1 MLSKHDVWANFKQC
15 FVSPVEIQR
24 LGQLANSVKIG
35 GIFMKRVLIL
45 LMVAATGSAAAEATH
60 RQCRVV
66 TDPSCCQ
73 PRTDHCSTSGGG
85 SNRWYKAKDGT
96 FREMMNYRDALSR
109 AEDADDMEIQL
120 RGIQAELV
128 SAKAGI
134 ETMQSDTAKLKA
146 DLESQI
152 ASLQQQLEAERQ
164 TVVAQKERGDKAEA
178 AHKQCIEQI
187 ASLRD
192 AGRKSDETLKA
203 TQSELSRTTEERD
216 NLKAAR
222 ADLVRFDQLLC
233 SQFLQGSLVVNRHEL
248 CGTGSKTSSSDHDV
262 LRNTGTCIAMMVF
275 DQSFQFLNVGF
286 FGHLFESHHVPDCS
300 SQGTCRPD
308 RRRKRFHRTCPP
320 QSYVLLGPARRP
332 DRRSCIPD
340 RDRRSL
346 R

>member
-45 LMVAATGSAAAEATH
+45 LMVAATSNAAAEATH

-66 TDPSCCQ
+66 ADPSCCQ

-120 RGIQAELV
+120 RGIQEELV

-134 ETMQSDTAKLKA
+134 ETMQSETAKLKA
-146 DLESQI
+146 DLEGQI
-152 ASLQQQLEAERQ
+152 ASLQQQLETERQ

-222 ADLVRFDQLLC
+222 ADLELKLSEMTAAKVSAEDAARV
-233 SQFLQGSLVVNRHEL
+233 SQQEL
-248 CGTGSKTSSSDHDV
+248 EKLKHDAAESKKSAVETDDKADESPEPGGEKSATDGGTSS
-262 LRNTGTCIAMMVF
+262 
-275 DQSFQFLNVGF
+275 GF
-286 FGHLFESHHVPDCS
+286 EVSNN
-300 SQGTCRPD
+300 
-308 RRRKRFHRTCPP
+308 
-320 QSYVLLGPARRP
+320 
-332 DRRSCIPD
+332 
-340 RDRRSL
+340 
-346 R
+346 

>member
-45 LMVAATGSAAAEATH
+45 LMVAATSNAAAEATH

-66 TDPSCCQ
+66 ADPSCCQ

-222 ADLVRFDQLLC
+222 ADLELKLSEMTAAKVSAEDAARV
-233 SQFLQGSLVVNRHEL
+233 SQQEL
-248 CGTGSKTSSSDHDV
+248 EKLKHDAAESKKSAVETDDKAEESPEPGAEKPATDGGTAS
-262 LRNTGTCIAMMVF
+262 
-275 DQSFQFLNVGF
+275 GF
-286 FGHLFESHHVPDCS
+286 EVSNN
-300 SQGTCRPD
+300 
-308 RRRKRFHRTCPP
+308 
-320 QSYVLLGPARRP
+320 
-332 DRRSCIPD
+332 
-340 RDRRSL
+340 
-346 R
+346 